1 MVFDRK
7 KEAASFLPKRESRKA
22 VIPRSIGDNDMFEPQ
37 GTMNSEETPEDVL
50 RDLKKYRFN
59 VPQALQQL
67 QQLQQGS
74 TPDSPRDI
82 KAGSR
87 REVHVYNR
95 EDFKNFLDTKE
106 VSMEERRGALRS
118 FAPSSSSSTSSIVSP
133 SEPSSTTLSI
143 SLKSSKS
150 LHPASA
156 VENIIDQYRV
166 NEHNGRKPWL
176 ASSVRRHVVHSK
188 GGEGGRGSSV
198 KSQLGIKVDVTAWS

>member
-1 MVFDRK
+1 M
-7 KEAASFLPKRESRKA
+7 RESRKA
-22 VIPRSIGDNDMFEPQ
+22 VIPRSIDDNDLFEPQ
-37 GTMNSEETPEDVL
+37 GTMNSEETPEDAL

-67 QQLQQGS
+67 QQGS

-82 KAGSR
+82 KAGNR

-95 EDFKNFLDTKE
+95 EDFKKFLDTKE
-106 VSMEERRGALRS
+106 VSIEERRGALRS
-118 FAPSSSSSTSSIVSP
+118 FAPSSSSSTSSIISP
-133 SEPSSTTLSI
+133 SESSSTTLSA

-156 VENIIDQYRV
+156 VENIIDQYRD

-176 ASSVRRHVVHSK
+176 ASPVRRHLVHSE

>member
-22 VIPRSIGDNDMFEPQ
+22 VIPRSIDDHDLFEPQ
-37 GTMNSEETPEDVL
+37 GTVNSEETPEDVL

-74 TPDSPRDI
+74 TSDSPRDI
-82 KAGSR
+82 KADNR

-95 EDFKNFLDTKE
+95 EDFKKILDTKE
-106 VSMEERRGALRS
+106 VSILGP
-118 FAPSSSSSTSSIVSP
+118 FASSSSSSTSSIVSP
-133 SEPSSTTLSI
+133 SESSSTTLSG